1 MASKQRRVSISYRVT
16 TRRSTFNERSNTGDS
31 KLPSITQESNQAM
44 VHNDDKPS
52 TARREKVIKT
62 DNYHKII
69 DAKKRLLPSENNS
82 KTCTIL

>member
-1 MASKQRRVSISYRVT
+1 MASKQRRVSVSYRVT
-16 TRRSTFNERSNTGDS
+16 TRRSTFNERASNGDS
-31 KLPSITQESNQAM
+31 RLPSITQESNQEM

-62 DNYHKII
+62 DNYNKIT
-69 DAKKRLLPSENNS
+69 DAKKRLTPSENNS

>member
-1 MASKQRRVSISYRVT
+1 MASKQRRVSLSYRVT
-16 TRRSTFNERSNTGDS
+16 TRRSTFNERTSNGDP
-31 KLPSITQESNQAM
+31 KLPSITQEPNQEM

-62 DNYHKII
+62 DNYHKIT
-69 DAKKRLLPSENNS
+69 DAKKRLTPSENNS